1 MRGALFGDIVGSIY
15 EFDNHRSKDFNL
27 VSEDCFATDDSIMS
41 LCVGV
46 ALAETYDADAD
57 GWDYDKLSDHAR
69 AWMQQVGK
77 RYPWCGYGGRFY
89 DWIMRRSK
97 KPYGSYGNGAA
108 MRVGACGEV
117 ARSIEEAE
125 QLAEAVTR
133 VSHDHPEGIKGAKAV
148 AVAVFLAKER
158 LFKNDIADEIFE
170 RYYPNYD
177 FMKSG
182 FTCDDIR
189 PIYQFNESC
198 QGTVPQALECFFE
211 SESFEDAIRNAISIG
226 GDSDTIGAIV
236 GSVAEA
242 YYGIDAIPQKDI
254 ITVALADADDK
265 AGFGD
270 GDNVLTLMLELY
282 DRFDATLKERSLVK

>member
-46 ALAETYDADAD
+46 ALAETYDADLD
-57 GWDYDKLSDHAR
+57 GWDYDKLADHAR

-148 AVAVFLAKER
+148 AALIYMAKTKCCSVAEMMDAMQV
-158 LFKNDIADEIFE
+158 
-170 RYYPNYD
+170 YYPNYRFLD
-177 FMKSG
+177 DG
-182 FTCDDIR
+182 FKVKDLQKT
-189 PIYQFNESC
+189 YTFNETC
-198 QGTVPQALECFFE
+198 QETVPQAFECFFE
-211 SESFEDAIRNAISIG
+211 SVSFEDAIRNAISIG
-226 GDSDTIGAIV
+226 GDSDTIAAIV

-242 YYGIDAIPQKDI
+242 YYGVDAIPQKDI

-270 GDNVLTLMLELY
+270 TVLTLMLELY